1 MEVLE
6 KKCPGCRSM
15 KIKEYKTYMTQN
27 HGSRQLYHCEECGK
41 VFSETKNTILEG
53 LKTPLSQ
60 VWHVLEAR
68 SEGMGL
74 NAAVRVFKHAK
85 NTILEW
91 ERTFESLHQ
100 VLLVSS
106 LVQTFLQMVIEGDD
120 AYTKGGKNVPPEE
133 SLGWTIALQ
142 DRASRFLWE

>member
-15 KIKEYKTYMTQN
+15 KITEYKTYMTQN

-68 SEGMGL
+68 SEGMGQRPRRGSPQAGL
-74 NAAVRVFKHAK
+74 TLSPEPDDSAAWAAVDPWG
-85 NTILEW
+85 L
-91 ERTFESLHQ
+91 
-100 VLLVSS
+100 
-106 LVQTFLQMVIEGDD
+106 D
-120 AYTKGGKNVPPEE
+120 
-133 SLGWTIALQ
+133 
-142 DRASRFLWE
+142 